1 MRIIVMHKTNLVFSS
16 THIRQDWNGTPFSW
30 NFLYTIF
37 YVYVCLHVVLT
48 LGDWAIRPCRNI
60 FSKRQGVEICDEW
73 CLRPRSGA
81 VGPSAKP
88 VICRAMP
95 WFVRLEKMNVD
106 LVMNL
111 FCCFFNVISGST
123 SPLHG
128 CVHKEKWYNLCFRS
142 RQRKA
147 SRLWSVQTCVNKGHH
162 QTCRESHASASTS
175 QALKH
180 VRSCWKMP
188 SEGWTIF
195 AHCWSWRRNMFEHK
209 LGPCVNLESIVD
221 ATCMHQKTCRSQNFW
236 TIWVDLIISLIIAN
250 WLGDAFQNL
259 TGFHR
264 AVSKTA
270 PVQNHWRTP
279 TYVQFAL
286 ECVGVFNTDIS
297 LKRFCSTHR

>member
-1 MRIIVMHKTNLVFSS
+1 MRIRWLRNS
-16 THIRQDWNGTPFSW
+16 
-30 NFLYTIF
+30 
-37 YVYVCLHVVLT
+37 
-48 LGDWAIRPCRNI
+48 ACRNI
-60 FSKRQGVEICDEW
+60 FKKRQGVEICDEW

-147 SRLWSVQTCVNKGHH
+147 SRLWSVQTCVNKGYH

-180 VRSCWKMP
+180 VIVLKNAFRRLDNLCTWLILKKKHVWTQTRALCKFGKHRRCNLHAPENMSISKFLNHMGGFDHILDHCKLARRCLPKLDGVPSCCFENCTC
-188 SEGWTIF
+188 SE
-195 AHCWSWRRNMFEHK
+195 
-209 LGPCVNLESIVD
+209 
-221 ATCMHQKTCRSQNFW
+221 
-236 TIWVDLIISLIIAN
+236 SLKNTNICAI
-250 WLGDAFQNL
+250 
-259 TGFHR
+259 
-264 AVSKTA
+264 
-270 PVQNHWRTP
+270 
-279 TYVQFAL
+279 
-286 ECVGVFNTDIS
+286 CVGVRWS
-297 LKRFCSTHR
+297 LQHRHITQTLLQHA